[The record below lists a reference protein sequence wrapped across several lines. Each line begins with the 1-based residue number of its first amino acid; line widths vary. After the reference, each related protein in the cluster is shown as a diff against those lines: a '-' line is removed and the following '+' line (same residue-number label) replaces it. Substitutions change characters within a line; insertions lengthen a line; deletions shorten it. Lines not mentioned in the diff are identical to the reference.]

1 MYMYIKRF
9 FWGPTVVEVAWE
21 WRANTIRG
29 EKSKYN
35 LISSIN
41 TYIAPFWGNKRI
53 KNIKEKD
60 INEFVLFLKN
70 LKNRK
75 SGQLLSQA
83 TQVSAMKHMKAI
95 LNYAVK
101 QHIIK
106 RNPMQH
112 IRVAIPGNK
121 VNYYTMEEAKVLLQV
136 ASYSA

>member
-60 INEFVLFLKN
+60 INEFVLFFEKLK
-70 LKNRK
+70 K
-75 SGQLLSQA
+75 
-83 TQVSAMKHMKAI
+83 
-95 LNYAVK
+95 
-101 QHIIK
+101 
-106 RNPMQH
+106 
-112 IRVAIPGNK
+112 
-121 VNYYTMEEAKVLLQV
+121 
-136 ASYSA
+136 